1 MMNYT
6 LIKGSFHVV
15 GQSPDGDSI
24 KFRAANAMLWD
35 CIPTENRELFLKNF
49 KENAGVV
56 QLRLEAIDAL
66 ETHYT
71 PPKPVGATAS
81 YKSRGYSQ
89 PEHFGRLSTNAF
101 LDFLGVTDAKW
112 RSFGRNTFIS
122 QATING
128 SLVKT
133 KLTDNIAGYIVS
145 GDMELN
151 GRPVAWIF
159 LGETDFAD
167 GGTISKEELVK
178 LVPKSANYE
187 LLRLGMVYP
196 LFYST
201 LPAAVRFVMAEAV
214 KEGLSRA
221 AKYPGEP
228 NIWLIDYSLRGIEL
242 STVNLL
248 VESHSIYPYL
258 FRKIIKHYSNVE
270 MSRQS
275 AGELSSE
282 SIPMEGFFKE
292 GNPTIFCV
300 SEQDFLRLDEIL
312 EISGFTVR
320 MKKAPHDLVFLA

>member
-1 MMNYT
+1 MNYT

-15 GQSPDGDSI
+15 GQSPDGDSL

-35 CIPTENRELFLKNF
+35 CIPTENREIFIKNF

-56 QLRLEAIDAL
+56 QLRLEGIDAL

-71 PPKPVGATAS
+71 PPKPVNAHSS
-81 YKSRGYSQ
+81 YKSKGYSQ
-89 PEHFGRLSTNAF
+89 PEHFGRISTNA
-101 LDFLGVTDAKW
+101 LLEFLGVSDVKW
-112 RSFGRNTFIS
+112 RTFGRNTFIS
-122 QATING
+122 QAIING

-133 KLTDNIAGYIVS
+133 KLTDNVAGYIVS
-145 GDMELN
+145 GDMEMN
-151 GRPVAWIF
+151 GRPVSWIF

-167 GGTISKEELVK
+167 GDTISKDELAR
-178 LVPKSANYE
+178 LAPTSANYE

-196 LFYST
+196 LFFST
-201 LPAAVRFVMAEAV
+201 IPAVIRQLLSEAV

-221 AKYPGEP
+221 AQYPTEP

-242 STVNLL
+242 NTVNLL

-258 FRKIIKHYSNVE
+258 FRKIIKHYTNVE
-270 MSRQS
+270 ALRQA
-275 AGELSSE
+275 AGEISSE

-292 GNPTIFCV
+292 GNPTIFV
-300 SEQDFLRLDEIL
+300 ISEQDFLRLDEIL
-312 EISGFTVR
+312 EISGFSIR